1 MAICFSPGDKLPTD
15 YILTSSSSSSI
26 LKTDILKKMNCKDI
40 DNNVKVVSITYV
52 DDCVNTNQ
60 RITDLEKYMK
70 YNIHEAI
77 VIDDDGDNNNETIIV
92 DDNNDDDINK
102 NKRKISNDIISRL
115 IDDQDDQ
122 QQSKKQ
128 YTPPQVSI
136 LANCDFNIK
145 PVIGK
150 WTLNNSNTVLYKLHT
165 DMIIHNPESVEMIAF
180 DMDGT
185 LISTVSG
192 NVFPKDENDWKFWDA
207 TVVPELK
214 RLYSERKYLAII
226 SNQGAMKGK
235 DGRINTAK
243 VTEIQNK
250 VDKIFTK
257 IGIPFDFICSTD
269 DDLYRKPFPGMWYL
283 LLKLRDVVTFDLK
296 NSMYVGDAAGREKSG
311 NRVKDFSDSDYKLA
325 INVGVPFQTP
335 ERFFLKSKVPL
346 HNNLPHPGIKFSDM
360 ESINS
365 TEDMFN
371 CSNSQEIVL
380 LCGPPASGKST
391 ISITHFQRY
400 FRVNQDTLKT
410 LDKCLKVA
418 SEHLDTNKNKGI
430 IVDNTNLD
438 VNSREKWIKLAKKYS
453 IPIRCICLKLPKE
466 ICIRLNKFRK
476 VNPDTIDED
485 KRPERNISTIVFNT
499 NFKDIDMKWPKLSEG
514 FSHIHEIK
522 SFHARPPQDPRAN
535 ILFNSLI

>member
-1 MAICFSPGDKLPTD
+1 
-15 YILTSSSSSSI
+15 
-26 LKTDILKKMNCKDI
+26 MNCKDI

-102 NKRKISNDIISRL
+102 NKRKISNDIISL

-150 WTLNNSNTVLYKLHT
+150 WTFNNTNTVLYKLHT
-165 DMIIHNPESVEMIAF
+165 GTIIHNPESVEMIAF

-192 NVFPKDENDWKFWDA
+192 NVFPKDENDWKFWDSS
-207 TVVPELK
+207 VVPELK
-214 RLYSERKYLAII
+214 RLHSEGKYLAII

-235 DGRINTAK
+235 DGKINTAK
-243 VTEIQNK
+243 VNEIQNK
-250 VDKIFTK
+250 VDNIFAK
-257 IGIPFDFICSTD
+257 IGIPFDFICSID

-283 LLKLRDVVTFDLK
+283 LLKLRGGVNFDNE

-325 INVGVPFQTP
+325 VNVGVPFQTP

-346 HNNLPHPGIKFSDM
+346 HNNITHVEMKFSDM
-360 ESINS
+360 VKINN
-365 TEDMFN
+365 EDNSMFS
-371 CSNSQEIVL
+371 CSSSQELVL

-391 ISITHFQRY
+391 ISRTHFQEY
-400 FRVNQDTLKT
+400 VRVNQDTLKT

-418 SEHLDTNKNKGI
+418 TEHLDSNKNKSI

-438 VNSREKWIKLAKKYS
+438 INSREKWIKLANKYS
-453 IPIRCICLKLPKE
+453 IPIRLSIISLLLLSLHYYYYIIINYYYYYLDVFALKYPK
-466 ICIRLNKFRK
+466 RFVL
-476 VNPDTIDED
+476 D
-485 KRPERNISTIVFNT
+485 
-499 NFKDIDMKWPKLSEG
+499 
-514 FSHIHEIK
+514 
-522 SFHARPPQDPRAN
+522 
-535 ILFNSLI
+535 